1 MKYRKLGNSDLLVSP
16 ICMGCMGFGDAQSG
30 MHRWVIGES
39 ESREIIRTGLELG
52 INFFD
57 TAIAYQNGTSEQ
69 YLGRALKDF
78 AKRED
83 VVVATKFLP
92 RTDSSLTGQQHVA
105 AMLDRSLQNLG
116 MDYVDLYILH
126 AWDPVTPLYEI
137 MEGLNNAVVSG
148 KVRAIGI
155 SNCFAWQ
162 LAKANAL
169 AEQMGFAKFV
179 SVQGHYNLIFRE
191 EEREMARL
199 CAVDNIAM
207 TPYSALAS
215 GRLARQPGTVTRR
228 GELDLYA
235 KGKYDATADSD
246 EQIIRRVAELAQR
259 HGVSMT
265 EISLAWLLT
274 KVTAPVVGAT
284 KLHHVEGAVK
294 ATALTLSPEELAWL
308 EEPYVP
314 HRLVGMM
321 ANP

>member
-1 MKYRKLGNSDLLVSP
+1 MEYRKLGNSDLMVSP
-16 ICMGCMGFGDAQSG
+16 ICMGCMGFGEAQSG
-30 MHRWVIGES
+30 MHRWVIGEP

-52 INFFD
+52 VNFFD
-57 TAIAYQNGTSEQ
+57 TAIAYQSGTSEQ
-69 YLGRALKDF
+69 FLGRALKDF
-78 AKRED
+78 ARRKD

-92 RTDSSLTGQQHVA
+92 RTDPALTGQQHVA
-105 AMLDRSLQNLG
+105 AMLDKSLKNLG
-116 MDYVDLYILH
+116 MDYIDLYILH

-199 CAVDNIAM
+199 CAADNIAM

-215 GRLARQPGTVTRR
+215 GRLARVPGTVTARA
-228 GELDLYA
+228 ELDQYA
-235 KGKYDATADSD
+235 KGKYDATAESD
-246 EQIIRRVAELAQR
+246 GLIIHRVAELAQR
-259 HGVSMT
+259 HNVSMT
-265 EISLAWLLT
+265 EVSLAWLLT

-284 KLHHVEGAVK
+284 KRHHIEGAVK
-294 ATALTLSPEELAWL
+294 AADLTLSPEELAWL

-321 ANP
+321 ANT